1 MQKMIKMRPF
11 KTLVILIALLALGE
25 FSNLKGQSSQE
36 EGSAHFPTA
45 GVLACFEG
53 DGATMDQEIR
63 KKILITNFK
72 YPYIRTEEK
81 LDTTTKVPIGKEVAM
96 VADHILVTLA
106 PGEEPLHFL
115 QQLDLPGV
123 SLEKVPVKAALYR
136 LNLGSIAL
144 DAVPKA
150 LQTIASK
157 HLSVINSEPDYICST
172 IDCKENSN
180 LPNDPLYK
188 LQYNL
193 WKSWSLSETGADN
206 GVPFA
211 SGIDAERGW
220 KIRNEAPSI
229 VVAVID
235 SGIRYTHEDLAGNM
249 WHNPNP
255 VSGDLYGT
263 NAVAHNGD
271 PMDDEGHGTHCA
283 GIIGAVGDN
292 GIGITGVA
300 WKVQLMAC
308 KFLDAS
314 GTGTISDEV
323 AAIDYACNHGA
334 RILNCSFGTIIP
346 SAVEKAAFKEARSH
360 QIIVVAAAGN
370 NHADNDDENGTFY
383 NLPSYPA
390 AYKLD
395 NIVSVASTS
404 LFSQLSNFSNYG
416 AKTVHLAAPGEEIYS
431 TWFSHDHSYYVDS
444 GTSMAAPHVTGALAL
459 MMEQFSNLSYQQ
471 LIAHLLFTTDKLSE
485 LKDKTISGG
494 VLNLYHALKW
504 DPAEDRD

>member
-1 MQKMIKMRPF
+1 MIKLSPF
-11 KTLVILIALLALGE
+11 KTLVIPILLLALGE
-25 FSNLKGQSSQE
+25 SSNLKAQSSPQQPSE
-36 EGSAHFPTA
+36 HFPTA
-45 GVLACFEG
+45 HILASSEEKG
-53 DGATMDQEIR
+53 TRPDQRIQ
-63 KKILITNFK
+63 KKILTTNFK

-81 LDTTTKVPIGKEVAM
+81 LDATTKVPIGKEVAM
-96 VADHILVTLA
+96 VADHILVTLP

-115 QQLDLPGV
+115 QQLDLLGV
-123 SLEKVPVKAALYR
+123 SLEKILVKSALYR
-136 LNLGSIAL
+136 LNLGSISL

-157 HLSVINSEPDYICST
+157 HLAVINSEPDYICST
-172 IDCKENSN
+172 VDCKENSN

-188 LQYNL
+188 FQYNL
-193 WKSWSLSETGADN
+193 WKSWTLLETGAND
-206 GVPFA
+206 GIPFE
-211 SGIDAERGW
+211 SGIDAKRGW
-220 KIRNEAPSI
+220 KIRSKAPSI
-229 VVAVID
+229 VVAVVD
-235 SGIRYTHEDLAGNM
+235 SGIRYTHEDLADNM
-249 WHNPNP
+249 WHNTNP

-314 GTGTISDEV
+314 GTGVISDEV

-346 SAVEKAAFKEARSH
+346 SSVEKAAFEEARSH
-360 QIIVVAAAGN
+360 NIIVVVAAGN
-370 NHADNDDENGTFY
+370 NHADNDDENANFY
-383 NLPSYPA
+383 NLPCYPA

-395 NIVSVASTS
+395 NMVSVASTS
-404 LFSQLSNFSNYG
+404 LFSKLSNFSNYG
-416 AKTVHLAAPGEEIYS
+416 AKTVDLAAPGEEIYS
-431 TWFSHDHSYYVDS
+431 TWFSDDHSYHVES

-459 MMEQFSNLSYQQ
+459 MMEQFPKLSNQQ
-471 LIAHLLFTTDKLSE
+471 LIAHLLFTTDKLPE

-494 VLNLYHALKW
+494 RLNLYRALKM
-504 DPAEDRD
+504 DPVNEVTSKE